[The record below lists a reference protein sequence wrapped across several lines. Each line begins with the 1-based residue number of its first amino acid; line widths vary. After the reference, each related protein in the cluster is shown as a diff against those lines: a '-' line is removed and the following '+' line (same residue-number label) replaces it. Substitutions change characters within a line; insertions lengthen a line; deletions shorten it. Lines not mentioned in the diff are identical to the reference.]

1 MTKFHRLI
9 WKFIA
14 LVGLIISTSQ
24 SFAQQNDPGDQPGL
38 LVDDSV
44 VLYPVF
50 RRTAVLYRTSEAPG
64 TIIISTADRP
74 LYLIQGNGRALRYSI
89 GFGRDGFQLQC

>member
-38 LVDDSV
+38 LADDSV
-44 VLYPVF
+44 VLDPEF
-50 RRTAVLYRTSEAPG
+50 RRTAVLYRPETR
-64 TIIISTADRP
+64 RP
-74 LYLIQGNGRALRYSI
+74 YGVLEWPAMLRYLEVEDKKS
-89 GFGRDGFQLQC
+89 GYPSYMN